1 MASGY
6 ENPLR
11 ITYSWSALSFAT
23 NGSRKIRGPRGMRG
37 RLVDAMAHVTT
48 TMVGTTTPALLRL
61 GPTATPAALL
71 ELTFGAAGAGT
82 AAGTVL
88 NAANQAG
95 AIKGQNPQVQPHT
108 LAAADTDLEV
118 NMVAGT
124 GGAPAGVADV
134 FITIEWMSF

>member
-1 MASGY
+1 MAY
-6 ENPLR
+6 DTPLS

-23 NGSRKIRGPRGMRG
+23 NGSRKIRGPRGKVG

-48 TMVGTTTPALLRL
+48 TFVGTTTPAFLRL
-61 GPTATPAALL
+61 GPTAAPAALL

-82 AAGTVL
+82 AAAAVL

-95 AIKGQNPQVQPHT
+95 AIKGQSPTVFPHT
-108 LAAADTDLEV
+108 FAAADVDLEV

-134 FITIEWMSF
+134 FITIEWS

>member
-6 ENPLR
+6 ENGLR
-11 ITYSWSALSFAT
+11 VTYSWTGLSFAT
-23 NGSRKIRGPRGMRG
+23 NGSRKIRGPKGLKG

-48 TMVGTTTPALLRL
+48 TMVGTTTPAQLLL
-61 GPTATPAALL
+61 GPAADTDALL
-71 ELTFGAAGAGT
+71 ALTFGAAGAGT
-82 AAGTVL
+82 AAGTVI

-95 AIKGQNPQVQPHT
+95 AIKGQSATVFPHT

-124 GGAPAGVADV
+124 GGSPAGVADV
-134 FITIEWMSF
+134 FITIEWY

>member
-11 ITYSWSALSFAT
+11 ISYSFSALSFAT
-23 NGSRKIRGPRGMRG
+23 NGSRKIRGPKGKTG

-48 TMVGTTTPALLRL
+48 TMVGTSTPALLRL
-61 GPTATPAALL
+61 GPNADTDALL

-82 AAGTVL
+82 AAGTVI
-88 NAANQAG
+88 NAANQTG
-95 AIKGQNPQVQPHT
+95 AIKGQSPTVLPHT
-108 LAAADTDLEV
+108 LAAADVDLEV

-124 GGAPAGVADV
+124 GGSPAGVADV
-134 FITIEWMSF
+134 VLTIEWF